1 MAVSTGTI
9 LAIVAISFF
18 VLAGVILA
26 ILAATG
32 VFNSSP
38 PTDTHESDDSKNKNK
53 HKHDSDDSDHSD
65 DSNEQVDD
73 CKSDDDCK
81 DNSTKKTCN
90 NNDCENTKLNNK
102 CVVKK
107 CTKKDVQEVH
117 LCKSDD
123 DCKNNLEKKT
133 CDVDCADKKGNNKCV
148 FNACTGIKCETN
160 SDCADADN
168 TYKTV
173 CDLKKKVCDFNK
185 SIIITG
191 TNGKSITVDPKY
203 ALNEKGYKQT
213 QVGCFSLDNQSDW
226 QDALKDNTNYCK
238 VKSITLPPN
247 IKATTYYTNG
257 GWDDICSKDIVETIS
272 GPNVVDRKTKDTACG
287 FKFEKVKNV

>member
-1 MAVSTGTI
+1 MAVPTATVLLSIG
-9 LAIVAISFF
+9 AIIF
-18 VLAGVILA
+18 LAGVILA

-38 PTDTHESDDSKNKNK
+38 PTDTHKSDDSKNK
-53 HKHDSDDSDHSD
+53 HKHDSDDSDH
-65 DSNEQVDD
+65 SNEQVDD

-81 DNSTKKTCN
+81 GNSTKKTCN
-90 NNDCENTKLNNK
+90 NDCENTNLNNK

-107 CTKKDVQEVH
+107 CAPSEVH
-117 LCKSDD
+117 LCNSDD
-123 DCKNNLEKKT
+123 DCKGNKEKKT
-133 CDVDCADKKGNNKCV
+133 CDLECADDKLKKCV
-148 FNACTGIKCETN
+148 FNASCTGINCEQN
-160 SDCADADN
+160 SDCANN

-213 QVGCFSLDNQSDW
+213 EVGCFSLDNQSDW

-247 IKATTYYTNG
+247 IKATTFYTNG
-257 GWDDICSKDIVETIS
+257 GWDDICSKDKVETIS

>member
-9 LAIVAISFF
+9 VAIVAISFF
-18 VLAGVILA
+18 VLAGVILT

-53 HKHDSDDSDHSD
+53 HDSDDSDHL
-65 DSNEQVDD
+65 NEQVDD
-73 CKSDDDCK
+73 CNSDYDCK
-81 DNSTKKTCN
+81 DNLTKKTCN
-90 NNDCENTKLNNK
+90 NNDCENIKLNNK

-107 CTKKDVQEVH
+107 CEVDD
-117 LCKSDD
+117 CNSDD
-123 DCKNNLEKKT
+123 DCKGNKQKKT
-133 CDVDCADKKGNNKCV
+133 CDLECADKKGNNKCV
-148 FNACTGIKCETN
+148 INACTGIKCETN
-160 SDCADADN
+160 SNCADN

-257 GWDDICSKDIVETIS
+257 GWDDICSKDKVETIS

-287 FKFEKVKNV
+287 FKFENV